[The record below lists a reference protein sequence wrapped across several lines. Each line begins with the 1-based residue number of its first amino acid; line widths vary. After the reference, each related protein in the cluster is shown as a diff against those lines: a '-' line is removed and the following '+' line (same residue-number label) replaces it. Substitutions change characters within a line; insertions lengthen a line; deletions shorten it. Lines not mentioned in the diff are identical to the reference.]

1 MRVYVIKTTIKTI
14 EQTTINRKWGKIIKE
29 IYTKLLG
36 TKYKFKKKKIDEEH
50 VTSGI
55 LELCSICKSTE
66 MVRLNMVCKGKMR
79 NGF

>member
-1 MRVYVIKTTIKTI
+1 MGENNKRNIYKTT
-14 EQTTINRKWGKIIKE
+14 GYKIQV
-29 IYTKLLG
+29 
-36 TKYKFKKKKIDEEH
+36 KKKIDEEH